1 MQSEQG
7 GVVQS
12 DLKRLL
18 TLQEADRLVMSIEA
32 EIQTL
37 EPEIAELDA
46 GVKQLKDELARV
58 QGNLEEANKKRAELE
73 SHIETFRVM
82 QERRR
87 QKLEWVRGAKEAS
100 ALMAEIDLARSVLAK
115 EEAEWIRSADE
126 VQEIEAAVAEVEE
139 RVAVEDDAQ
148 APRRKEIAQARAECD
163 GRLEEA
169 GVRREEAA
177 QEINRTK
184 RQLLAMYDKIRSGR
198 APLAMYELHADACGH
213 CYTSVPMHLRQQIR
227 SGETLATCEACGV
240 LMFFSE

>member
-1 MQSEQG
+1 M
-7 GVVQS
+7 QS

-32 EIQTL
+32 EIRTL
-37 EPEIAELDA
+37 EPEVAELDA
-46 GVKQLKDELARV
+46 GVKQLEGELTQV
-58 QGNLEEANKKRAELE
+58 QAKLEEANKRRTELE
-73 SHIETFRVM
+73 SNIETYRVM

-115 EEAEWIRSADE
+115 EEADWIRSADE

-139 RVAVEDDAQ
+139 RVAAQ
-148 APRRKEIAQARAECD
+148 AEAQSPRREEIAQAQAECN

-169 GVRREEAA
+169 GVSREQAA

-184 RQLLAMYDKIRSGR
+184 RQLLAMYNKIRSGR

-213 CYTSVPMHLRQQIR
+213 CFTSVPMHLREQIR
-227 SGETLATCEACGV
+227 RGETLATCEACGV
-240 LMFFSE
+240 LMFFSG

>member
-1 MQSEQG
+1 M
-7 GVVQS
+7 QS

-32 EIQTL
+32 EIVTL
-37 EPEIAELDA
+37 EPEVAELDA
-46 GVKQLKDELARV
+46 GVKQLRDKLTQV
-58 QGNLEEANKKRAELE
+58 QANLEEANEKRTELE
-73 SHIETFRVM
+73 SNIETYRVM

-115 EEAEWIRSADE
+115 EEADWIRSADE
-126 VQEIEAAVAEVEE
+126 VQEIEEAVAEVEE
-139 RVAVEDDAQ
+139 RVAAQ
-148 APRRKEIAQARAECD
+148 AEAQSPRREEIAQAQAECN

-169 GVRREEAA
+169 GVSREQAA

-184 RQLLAMYDKIRSGR
+184 RQLLAMYNKIRSGR

-213 CYTSVPMHLRQQIR
+213 CFTSVPMHLREQIR
-227 SGETLATCEACGV
+227 RGETLATCEACGV
-240 LMFFSE
+240 LMFSSE

>member
-1 MQSEQG
+1 M
-7 GVVQS
+7 QS

-32 EIQTL
+32 EIRTL
-37 EPEIAELDA
+37 EPEVAELDA
-46 GVKQLKDELARV
+46 GAKRLEDELAQV
-58 QGNLEEANKKRAELE
+58 QSNLEEAKSKRAELE
-73 SHIETFRVM
+73 SNIETFRVM

-115 EEAEWIRSADE
+115 EEADWIRSADE
-126 VQEIEAAVAEVEE
+126 VQQIEAAVAEVEE
-139 RVAVEDDAQ
+139 RVAAEGEVQ
-148 APRRKEIAQARAECD
+148 APRREEITKIQAECG

-169 GVRREEAA
+169 GARREQAA

-184 RQLLAMYDKIRSGR
+184 RQLLAKYDKIRSGR

-213 CYTSVPMHLRQQIR
+213 CFTSVPMHLREQIR
-227 SGETLATCEACGV
+227 RGETLTTFEACGV
-240 LMFFSE
+240 LIFSSE

>member
-1 MQSEQG
+1 M
-7 GVVQS
+7 QS

-32 EIQTL
+32 EIGTL
-37 EPEIAELDA
+37 EPEVAELDA
-46 GVKQLKDELARV
+46 GVKQLEDELTRV
-58 QGNLEEANKKRAELE
+58 QANLEEANKRRTELE
-73 SHIETFRVM
+73 SNIEAYRVM

-115 EEAEWIRSADE
+115 EEADWIRSADE
-126 VQEIEAAVAEVEE
+126 VQEIEEAVAEVEE
-139 RVAVEDDAQ
+139 RVAAQ
-148 APRRKEIAQARAECD
+148 TEAQSPRREEIAQAQAECN

-169 GVRREEAA
+169 GTRREQAA

-184 RQLLAMYDKIRSGR
+184 RQLLAMYDKIRGGR

-213 CYTSVPMHLRQQIR
+213 CFTSVPMHLREQIR
-227 SGETLATCEACGV
+227 RGETLATCEACGV
-240 LMFFSE
+240 LMFFSG

>member
-1 MQSEQG
+1 M
-7 GVVQS
+7 QS

-32 EIQTL
+32 EIGTL
-37 EPEIAELDA
+37 EPEVAELDA
-46 GVKQLKDELARV
+46 GVKQLEDELTRV
-58 QGNLEEANKKRAELE
+58 QANLEEANKKRTELE
-73 SHIETFRVM
+73 SNIETYRVM

-115 EEAEWIRSADE
+115 EEADWIRSADE

-139 RVAVEDDAQ
+139 RVAAQ
-148 APRRKEIAQARAECD
+148 AEAQSPRREEIAQAQAECN

-169 GVRREEAA
+169 SASREQAA

-184 RQLLAMYDKIRSGR
+184 RQLLAMYNKIRSGR
-198 APLAMYELHADACGH
+198 APMAMYELHADACGH
-213 CYTSVPMHLRQQIR
+213 CFTSVPMHLREQIR
-227 SGETLATCEACGV
+227 RGETLATCEACGV
-240 LMFFSE
+240 LMFSSE